1 MQTISNKQLIENPTL
16 SIIVPV
22 YNGSKYLRET
32 IKSFLL
38 QPCKDFEL
46 ILIDDGS
53 TDNSLEIC
61 KEFQGPNLRIETQ
74 NNLGVSKTRNKGIE
88 ISRGKIIIF
97 SDQDDMI
104 KKEFYTEE
112 MRDKILNLFKEGIE
126 VILPGCYP
134 ANHNLTTIL
143 FRTIENQR
151 KGIFSGKDSYYSLNT
166 TCCFHANIYNRTLFA
181 IDEEANRE
189 VRFFPIPIDI
199 ETTFRYMSQYAAKK
213 LCYSDEFSFSILRV
227 NSNSVSSNWKWE
239 KVFPAKVE
247 AFYDLI
253 NWQKRFY
260 PEDSKAIG
268 DCTNKFIEIINEM
281 IFFYRKGKLD
291 INKLRKIVTES
302 SYFTFLEGIINK
314 DKESYKKISILI
326 SNPEEFKPI
335 KDVSTFRKIARY
347 RYSLYK
353 AIHTYFNKINPS
365 ILIHENIIKSRTR

>member
-1 MQTISNKQLIENPTL
+1 MQTNSNKQLIENPTL
-16 SIIVPV
+16 SIIVPI

-74 NNLGVSKTRNKGIE
+74 NNLGISKTRNKGIE

-97 SDQDDMI
+97 SDQDDMM

-112 MRDKILNLFKEGIE
+112 MKDKILNLFKEGVE

-143 FRTIENQR
+143 FRSIEKQR
-151 KGIFSGKDSYYSLNT
+151 KGVFSGKDSYYALNT
-166 TCCFHANIYNRTLFA
+166 TCCFHANIYNRTLFE
-181 IDEEANRE
+181 IDEKGDRE
-189 VRFFPIPIDI
+189 IRFFPIPIDI

-213 LCYSDEFSFSILRV
+213 LCYSDDFSFSILRV

-253 NWQKRFY
+253 NWQKRYY
-260 PEDSKAIG
+260 PEDDKAIN
-268 DCTNKFIEIINEM
+268 DCTNKFIDIINEM
-281 IFFYRKGKLD
+281 IFFYRKEKLD
-291 INKLRKIVTES
+291 INKLRNIITES
-302 SYFTFLEGIINK
+302 SYFTFLEEFINK
-314 DKESYKKISILI
+314 NQDDYRDIFILI
-326 SNPEEFKPI
+326 SNAKEFKPI
-335 KDVSTFRKIARY
+335 KEVSIFRKIIRCRY
-347 RYSLYK
+347 IFYK
-353 AIHTYFNKINPS
+353 VIHTYLNRINPRT
-365 ILIHENIIKSRTR
+365 LIYEDIIKS

>member
-1 MQTISNKQLIENPTL
+1 MQTYSNKQLIENPTL
-16 SIIVPV
+16 SIIVPI

-53 TDNSLEIC
+53 TDNSLDIC
-61 KEFQGPNLRIETQ
+61 KEFQCPNLRIETQ
-74 NNLGVSKTRNKGIE
+74 KNLGVSKTRNKGIE

-97 SDQDDMI
+97 SDQDDMM

-112 MRDKILNLFKEGIE
+112 MRDKILNLFKEGVE

-143 FRTIENQR
+143 FRSIENQR
-151 KGIFSGKDSYYSLNT
+151 KGVFSGKDSFYSLNT
-166 TCCFHANIYNRTLFA
+166 MCCFHANIYNRTLFE
-181 IDEEANRE
+181 IDEKDSRE

-213 LCYSDEFSFSILRV
+213 LCYSDDFSFSILRV

-253 NWQKRFY
+253 NWQKKYY
-260 PEDSKAIG
+260 PEDSKAIN
-268 DCTNKFIEIINEM
+268 DCTSKFIDIINEM
-281 IFFYRKGKLD
+281 ILFYRKEKKD
-291 INKLRKIVTES
+291 INKLRKRLTES
-302 SYFTFLEGIINK
+302 SYFTFLEEFINK
-314 DKESYKKISILI
+314 NQDNNRDIFILI
-326 SNPEEFKPI
+326 SNTKEFKPI
-335 KDVSTFRKIARY
+335 KDISIFRKIVKCRY
-347 RYSLYK
+347 ILYK
-353 AIHTYFNKINPS
+353 VIHTYLNKINPRT
-365 ILIHENIIKSRTR
+365 LIYEDIIKS

>member
-1 MQTISNKQLIENPTL
+1 MQTNSNKQLIENPTL
-16 SIIVPV
+16 SIIVPI

-97 SDQDDMI
+97 SDQDDMM

-112 MRDKILNLFKEGIE
+112 MRDKILNLFKEGVE

-143 FRTIENQR
+143 FRSIENQR
-151 KGIFSGKDSYYSLNT
+151 KGVFSGKDSFYSLNT
-166 TCCFHANIYNRTLFA
+166 MCCFHANIYNRTLFE
-181 IDEEANRE
+181 IDEKDSRE

-213 LCYSDEFSFSILRV
+213 LCYSDDFSFSILRV

-253 NWQKRFY
+253 NWQKRYY

-281 IFFYRKGKLD
+281 IFFYRKEKLD
-291 INKLRKIVTES
+291 INKLRNIITES
-302 SYFTFLEGIINK
+302 SYFTFLEEFINK
-314 DKESYKKISILI
+314 NQDDYRDIFILI
-326 SNPEEFKPI
+326 SNAKEFKPI
-335 KDVSTFRKIARY
+335 KEVSIFRKIIRCRY
-347 RYSLYK
+347 IFYK
-353 AIHTYFNKINPS
+353 VIHTYLNRINPRT
-365 ILIHENIIKSRTR
+365 LIYEDIIKS

>member
-1 MQTISNKQLIENPTL
+1 MQTNSNKQLIENPTL

-97 SDQDDMI
+97 SDQDDMM
-104 KKEFYTEE
+104 KKEFYTEK
-112 MRDKILNLFKEGIE
+112 MRDKILNLFKEGVE

-143 FRTIENQR
+143 FRSIENQR
-151 KGIFSGKDSYYSLNT
+151 KGVFSGKDSYYSLNT
-166 TCCFHANIYNRTLFA
+166 TCCFHANIYNRTLFKF
-181 IDEEANRE
+181 DEKANRV

-213 LCYSDEFSFSILRV
+213 LCYSDDFSFSILRV

-253 NWQKRFY
+253 NWQKRYY

-281 IFFYRKGKLD
+281 IFFYRKEKLD
-291 INKLRKIVTES
+291 INKLRNIITES
-302 SYFTFLEGIINK
+302 SYFTFLEEFINK
-314 DKESYKKISILI
+314 NQDDYRDIFILI
-326 SNPEEFKPI
+326 SNAKEFKPI
-335 KDVSTFRKIARY
+335 KEVSIFRKIIRCRY
-347 RYSLYK
+347 IFYK
-353 AIHTYFNKINPS
+353 VIHTYLNRINPRT
-365 ILIHENIIKSRTR
+365 LIYEDIIKS

>member
-1 MQTISNKQLIENPTL
+1 METNTNKQLIENPTL
-16 SIIVPV
+16 SIIVPI

-32 IKSFLL
+32 ISGFLL

-61 KEFQGPNLRIETQ
+61 REFQCSNLRIETQ
-74 NNLGVSKTRNKGIE
+74 KNLGVSKTRNKGID

-97 SDQDDMI
+97 SDQDDMM
-104 KKEFYTEE
+104 KKDFYTEK
-112 MRDKILNLFKEGIE
+112 MRDNILNLFKEGVE

-143 FRTIENQR
+143 FKSVEEQR
-151 KGIFSGKDSYYSLNT
+151 KGIFPGQNSYYSLNT
-166 TCCFHANIYNRTLFA
+166 RCCFHANIYNRSLFEM
-181 IDEEANRE
+181 DEKDSRE

-213 LCYSDEFSFSILRV
+213 LCYSDDFSFSILRV

-239 KVFPAKVE
+239 KVFLAKVE

-253 NWQKRFY
+253 NWQKKYY
-260 PEDSKAIG
+260 PEDSKAIK
-268 DCTNKFIEIINEM
+268 DCTSKFIDIINEM
-281 IFFYRKGKLD
+281 ILFYRKEKLD
-291 INKLRKIVTES
+291 INKLRRIITES
-302 SYFTFLEGIINK
+302 SYFIFLEGIINK
-314 DKESYKKISILI
+314 DKESYKEISTLI

-335 KDVSTFRKIARY
+335 KDVSTFKKIARY

-353 AIHTYFNKINPS
+353 TINTYLNKINPNR
-365 ILIHENIIKSRTR
+365 LIYENIIKSWK

>member
-1 MQTISNKQLIENPTL
+1 MQTNSNKQLIENPTL

-97 SDQDDMI
+97 SDQDDMM

-112 MRDKILNLFKEGIE
+112 MRDKILNLFKEGVE

-166 TCCFHANIYNRTLFA
+166 TCCFHANIYNRTLFE
-181 IDEEANRE
+181 IDEKANRE

-281 IFFYRKGKLD
+281 IFFYRKEKKD
-291 INKLRKIVTES
+291 IDKLRRIVIES
-302 SYFTFLEGIINK
+302 SYFTFLEELINK
-314 DKESYKKISILI
+314 NQDDYKDILILI
-326 SNPEEFKPI
+326 SNAKEFKPI
-335 KDVSTFRKIARY
+335 KEVSIFRKIVRCRY
-347 RYSLYK
+347 ILYK
-353 AIHTYFNKINPS
+353 VIYTYLNKINPRT
-365 ILIHENIIKSRTR
+365 LIYEDIIKS

>member
-1 MQTISNKQLIENPTL
+1 MQTNSNKQLIENPTL

-53 TDNSLEIC
+53 TDNSLDIC
-61 KEFQGPNLRIETQ
+61 KEFQCPNLRIETQ
-74 NNLGVSKTRNKGIE
+74 KNLGVSKTRNKGIE

-97 SDQDDMI
+97 SDQDDMM

-112 MRDKILNLFKEGIE
+112 MRDNILNLFKEGVEI
-126 VILPGCYP
+126 ILPGCYP

-143 FRTIENQR
+143 FRSVEEQK
-151 KGIFSGKDSYYSLNT
+151 KGIFPGQDSFYSLNT
-166 TCCFHANIYNRTLFA
+166 ICCFHANIYNKTLFA
-181 IDEEANRE
+181 LDEKGNRV

-213 LCYSDEFSFSILRV
+213 LCYSDDFSFSILRV

-253 NWQKRFY
+253 NWQKRYY

-281 IFFYRKGKLD
+281 IFFYRKEKLD
-291 INKLRKIVTES
+291 INKLRNIITES
-302 SYFTFLEGIINK
+302 SYFTFLEEFINK
-314 DKESYKKISILI
+314 NQDDYRDIFILI
-326 SNPEEFKPI
+326 SNAKEFKPI
-335 KDVSTFRKIARY
+335 KEVSIFRKIIRCRY
-347 RYSLYK
+347 IFYK
-353 AIHTYFNKINPS
+353 VIHTYLNRINPRT
-365 ILIHENIIKSRTR
+365 LIYEDIIKS